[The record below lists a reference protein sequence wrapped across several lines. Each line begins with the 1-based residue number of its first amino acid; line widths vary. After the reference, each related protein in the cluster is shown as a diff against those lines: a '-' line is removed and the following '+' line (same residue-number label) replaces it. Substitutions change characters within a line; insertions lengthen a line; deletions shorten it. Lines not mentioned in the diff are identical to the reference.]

1 MRKLFL
7 LEDDLSLIS
16 GLTFAFKKQG
26 FALDTARTLA
36 EAEVLWSDRKYDLLV
51 LDVSLPDG
59 SGFDFCQKVRRTS
72 NVPILF
78 LTASDEEMNIIMG
91 LELGGDDYL
100 TKPFKLGVLLSRV
113 NALLRRANASSA
125 GEPVLESGSIT
136 VRLLQGQAYKNG
148 ILLELTGA
156 EYKLLCFFMQHP
168 NAVLSKEQI
177 LDALWDCDGDY
188 IDSSALTVY
197 IRRLRMKI
205 EDDPGK
211 PQMLLTVRGMVFN
224 WNVLR
229 CRMKV
234 FANRE
239 IRILFQAVLAV
250 WAVAL
255 ALTQGI
261 VWHTTHVFSFGL
273 LLVFLLLGGC
283 LWGVLFRYFQRQS
296 ALLEQAVQQIQS
308 CLDGNP
314 DARLDCD
321 REGEFYR
328 LFHSVNALAAVLSA
342 HADNEQREKR
352 FLKNTIADISHQL
365 KTPLA
370 ALNIYNGLLQDE
382 AVSPSEVKEFADL
395 SEQELDRIE
404 TLVQN
409 LLKITRLDAGS
420 VVLEKKN
427 ENVAEMVQDIAR
439 QYHYRAEQEQKKLVL
454 SGSEAVTLWCDRDW
468 MQEAVDNLVKNALDH
483 TKSGDTIQVE
493 WNALPSMVQ
502 IKVRDNGSGIHPED
516 LYHIFKRFYRSR
528 FSQDTQGIG
537 LGLPLAKAVVEAH
550 HGTIEVDSEL
560 GKGTTFTLNF
570 PIPTKL

>member
-91 LELGGDDYL
+91 LDMGGDDYL

-136 VRLLQGQAYKNG
+136 VRLLQRQAYKNG

-211 PQMLLTVRGMVFN
+211 PQMLLTVRGMGYK
-224 WNVLR
+224 WNGKR

-239 IRILFQAVLAV
+239 IRILFRTVLAV

-273 LLVFLLLGGC
+273 ILVFLLLGGC

-321 REGEFYR
+321 REGELYR

-439 QYHYRAEQEQKKLVL
+439 QYNYRAEQEQKKLVL

-560 GKGTTFTLNF
+560 EKGTTFTLNF

>member
-1 MRKLFL
+1 
-7 LEDDLSLIS
+7 
-16 GLTFAFKKQG
+16 
-26 FALDTARTLA
+26 
-36 EAEVLWSDRKYDLLV
+36 
-51 LDVSLPDG
+51 
-59 SGFDFCQKVRRTS
+59 
-72 NVPILF
+72 
-78 LTASDEEMNIIMG
+78 
-91 LELGGDDYL
+91 
-100 TKPFKLGVLLSRV
+100 
-113 NALLRRANASSA
+113 
-125 GEPVLESGSIT
+125 
-136 VRLLQGQAYKNG
+136 
-148 ILLELTGA
+148 
-156 EYKLLCFFMQHP
+156 
-168 NAVLSKEQI
+168 
-177 LDALWDCDGDY
+177 
-188 IDSSALTVY
+188 
-197 IRRLRMKI
+197 
-205 EDDPGK
+205 
-211 PQMLLTVRGMVFN
+211 
-224 WNVLR
+224 
-229 CRMKV
+229 MKV

-239 IRILFQAVLAV
+239 IRILFRTVLAV

-296 ALLEQAVQQIQS
+296 TLLE
-308 CLDGNP
+308 L
-314 DARLDCD
+314 
-321 REGEFYR
+321 YR

-382 AVSPSEVKEFADL
+382 VVSPSEVKEFADL

-427 ENVAEMVQDIAR
+427 ENVPEMVQDIAR
-439 QYHYRAEQEQKKLVL
+439 QYNYRAQQEQKKLVL